1 MNYKVGDLVKRKRM
15 GNEKRIGIVVGVHEF
30 DVSGLRAWEQGVL
43 ICWGDYGAFWTP
55 VRNLEIL
62 NES

>member
-15 GNEKRIGIVVGVHEF
+15 GNEKRIGIVVGVGPMG
-30 DVSGLRAWEQGVL
+30 DASGDSWEQGVL
-43 ICWGDYGAFWTP
+43 ICWGDYGTFWTP